1 MNCRREIPRP
11 QLHNQHLPARQ
22 AVNEMRRINL
32 SWLRWVLI
40 AVVAAA
46 LIFAATKASPPR
58 LHNRSGQALRSFSGS
73 ANTSHLFRRAA
84 RCDWSTAGR
93 DTPNP
98 NQCQTYVRNG
108 KAIWCM
114 MYAHHGVKP
123 SDFDDFDA
131 LEDNGWTETH
141 DQLASASELRTQ
153 TTGLELAF
161 QQLGISS
168 NYDKWVDLEQSH
180 SKNVPAGSS
189 DATATI
195 VRTDAKYKSLVNL
208 DDGAIV
214 GLFNFGPNWMNDNR
228 KPAPLPVSKLP
239 KLRQWSDVHGLC
251 LQDYAIVEKEEPEKL
266 KEIKHGFRYA
276 VSGQNMEDAIS
287 MVLEVD
293 EPSQVRMWPGRIFT
307 RDYPDR
313 NKFYALLGAS
323 NIRGFG
329 WLLAQHKQEFGF
341 KIIKAIH
348 IFNCP
353 AITGDSGTFDQY
365 CIYMQIG
372 ET

>member
-1 MNCRREIPRP
+1 
-11 QLHNQHLPARQ
+11 
-22 AVNEMRRINL
+22 MRHISL
-32 SWLRWVLI
+32 SWLRWVPI

-46 LIFAATKASPPR
+46 LIFAATKASTPR
-58 LHNRSGQALRSFSGS
+58 LHNRSGQTLLSFSGS
-73 ANTSHLFRRAA
+73 SNTSHLFRRAA
-84 RCDWSTAGR
+84 RCDWDTAGQ

-114 MYAHHGVKP
+114 MYARYGVKP

-131 LEDNGWTETH
+131 LEQNGWTETH
-141 DQLASASELRTQ
+141 DQLASASDFSTETK
-153 TTGLELAF
+153 GLALAF
-161 QQLGISS
+161 QRLGISS
-168 NYDKWVDLEQSH
+168 NYDKWVNLEQTH

-195 VRTDAKYKSLVNL
+195 VRTGAKYKNFYNL
-208 DDGAIV
+208 EDGAIV
-214 GLFNFGPNWMNDNR
+214 GLFNFGPEWMNKNR
-228 KPAPLPVSKLP
+228 KPAPLPVSTLP
-239 KLRQWSDVHGLC
+239 KLRQWSDVHWLG
-251 LQDYAIVEKEEPEKL
+251 LQDYATVEEERPEKL
-266 KEIKHGFRYA
+266 REIKHAFRYA
-276 VSGQNMEDAIS
+276 VSGKNMEEAIE

-293 EPSQVRMWPGRIFT
+293 QPSQVPVWPGKIFT
-307 RDYPDR
+307 RNYPDR
-313 NKFYALLGAS
+313 SGERFYALLGAS

-329 WLLAQHKQEFGF
+329 WLLAQHKNELGF

-353 AITGDSGTFDQY
+353 AVTASRGTFHQY

-372 ET
+372 DA